1 MDPHQVNPKNFKV
14 SKIVYT
20 APNGGWSIA
29 KGEWVEDEM
38 ERFAIRYN
46 GDINDPNDK
55 GFPSTFGNPM
65 WFQLPYE
72 IKDLIQV
79 LIENSIELDI

>member
-1 MDPHQVNPKNFKV
+1 MKPQDVNPRNFQV
-14 SKIVYT
+14 HKIVYT
-20 APNGGWSIA
+20 SPNGGWSIA
-29 KGEWVEDEM
+29 KGEWVDDGM

-46 GDINDPNDK
+46 GDINNPEDN

-72 IKDLIQV
+72 IKELLKE
-79 LIENSIELDI
+79 LIEHSI